1 MGSQRVRHDLLTESN
16 NKGGSLDP
24 ISNLEKMILFH
35 LGYKVTWTGWLI
47 NHRNI
52 LLTVREAGYP
62 QSGHQMAGSG
72 KGPLPA

>member
-1 MGSQRVRHDLLTESN
+1 MGSQRVGLDLLTKSS

-35 LGYKVTWTGWLI
+35 LGYKVPQTGWLM
-47 NHRNI
+47 NKRNL

-62 QSGHQMAGSG
+62 QSGCQNGWFC
-72 KGPLPA
+72 